1 MLAGFPN
8 LSPEFE
14 VNLFLP
20 HKLSR
25 VVVLTI
31 NLGSVYMVFLWHRPR
46 YTYFAGI
53 CACFAHCYKII
64 ADIKI
69 TMKLLY

>member
-31 NLGSVYMVFLWHRPR
+31 NRGSVYMVF
-46 YTYFAGI
+46 YGI
-53 CACFAHCYKII
+53 GLGTRILLEFVHVLRIVI
-64 ADIKI
+64 
-69 TMKLLY
+69 KLLPI